1 MVRPSRVNMLYL
13 HSGQLFLCCHVVG
26 LLTVATVEARTHTRW
41 RGETDRGGYR
51 FGLWLEVE
59 ISVDVEWTLQTALA
73 GAVTQKI
80 SPDVLKIL
88 HADTTGA
95 GVNYGGVV
103 LHPPLPAPRHFDY
116 HLFACVTYIC
126 IQITVGH

>member
-1 MVRPSRVNMLYL
+1 MMYF
-13 HSGQLFLCCHVVG
+13 HSGQLFLRCHVVG

-41 RGETDRGGYR
+41 RGEADRGGYR

-59 ISVDVEWTLQTALA
+59 ISVDVEWTLQAALA

-80 SPDVLKIL
+80 SPDVLNVL

-95 GVNYGGVV
+95 GVNHGVV
-103 LHPPLPAPRHFDY
+103 VLNPSLPAPRHFDY
-116 HLFACVTYIC
+116 HLFAFVTHIC
-126 IQITVGH
+126 IQIMVGH

>member
-1 MVRPSRVNMLYL
+1 M
-13 HSGQLFLCCHVVG
+13 
-26 LLTVATVEARTHTRW
+26 ATVEARTHTRW

-80 SPDVLKIL
+80 SPHVLNVL

-95 GVNYGGVV
+95 GVNHGGVV
-103 LHPPLPAPRHFDY
+103 LDPPLPAPRHFHY
-116 HLFACVTYIC
+116 HLSAFVPYIC
-126 IQITVGH
+126 IQIAVGH